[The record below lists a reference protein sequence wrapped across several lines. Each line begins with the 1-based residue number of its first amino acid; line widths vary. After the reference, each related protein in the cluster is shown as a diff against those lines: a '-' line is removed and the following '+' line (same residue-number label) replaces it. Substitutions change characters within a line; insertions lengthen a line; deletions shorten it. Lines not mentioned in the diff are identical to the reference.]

1 MEFFKDK
8 YDLIPIDNCRDCL
21 NESIHLADV
30 MIDFTNA
37 DSAFVNGVIALTHN
51 VPVIIGTTGLS
62 ENQKETLKKIATK
75 KEIGCIISSNF
86 SIGMLWIKRNINE
99 IARYFQDIHIL
110 EEHHKSKLDSPS
122 GTALALRDIMKIS
135 THDISS
141 MRGDQR
147 TVRHKILMENEG
159 ESLCIEHIVKDRKA
173 YMIQLHECIEGIH
186 QLHAYMEL
194 E

>member
-1 MEFFKDK
+1 
-8 YDLIPIDNCRDCL
+8 
-21 NESIHLADV
+21 
-30 MIDFTNA
+30 
-37 DSAFVNGVIALTHN
+37 
-51 VPVIIGTTGLS
+51 
-62 ENQKETLKKIATK
+62 
-75 KEIGCIISSNF
+75 
-86 SIGMLWIKRNINE
+86 MLWIKRNINE
-99 IARYFQDIHIL
+99 IAHYFQDIHIL

-141 MRGDQR
+141 IRGDQR

-159 ESLCIEHIVKDRKA
+159 ESLYIEHIVKDRKA
-173 YMIQLHECIEGIH
+173 YMIQLHECIESIY

>member
-30 MIDFTNA
+30 VIDFTNT

-99 IARYFQDIHIL
+99 IAHYFQDIHIL

-141 MRGDQR
+141 IRGDQR